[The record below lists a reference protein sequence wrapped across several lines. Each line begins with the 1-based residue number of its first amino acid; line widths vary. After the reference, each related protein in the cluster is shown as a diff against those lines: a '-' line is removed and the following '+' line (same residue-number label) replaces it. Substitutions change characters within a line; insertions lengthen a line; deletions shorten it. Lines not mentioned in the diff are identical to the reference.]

1 MADYININ
9 GNNIPIRASDP
20 SNPILGEVWYNLTT
34 NALKGQGVTTSG
46 TWASAPAFPV
56 ASRGG
61 YGFGTPLAGL
71 TAGGI
76 VGTVIN
82 TSYEWNG
89 SAWGTGGNL
98 TASGFIGG
106 GGGIQTAAVYSGFGG
121 GSPPAPSTTND
132 YDGTSWASGNPLN
145 TNRYYGKGGGP
156 TAAVLLVGGNG
167 DPGIRNQMEFYDG
180 TSWASQPQS
189 LNTARSNSGGA
200 GNQTDAIV
208 WQGYVGAGSH
218 TNATEVWNG
227 ATWTAVNN
235 FLISNEGSGSG
246 DGQTDN
252 SSSAVSL
259 GTSNPETGNS
269 YVWDGTCWA
278 SDTAMS
284 NGRGTAYQLGGNPSA
299 LYIGGFD
306 GSPSNTTDVEEWTG
320 PGVATT
326 VTFSSS

>member
-1 MADYININ
+1 MAEYREIQGAAVQSLASSTGTIEGQIWYDTA
-9 GNNIPIRASDP
+9 NNAFKLQS
-20 SNPILGEVWYNLTT
+20 
-34 NALKGQGVTTSG
+34 VTTSG

-61 YGFGTPLAGL
+61 YGFGTPSAGL

-106 GGGIQTAAVYSGFGG
+106 GGGTQTAAVYSGFGTG
-121 GSPPAPSTTND
+121 APPAPSTTND
-132 YDGTSWASGNPLN
+132 YDGTSWAAGNPLN

-156 TAAVLLVGGNG
+156 
-167 DPGIRNQMEFYDG
+167 
-180 TSWASQPQS
+180 
-189 LNTARSNSGGA
+189 
-200 GNQTDAIV
+200 
-208 WQGYVGAGSH
+208 
-218 TNATEVWNG
+218 EVWNG
-227 ATWTAVNN
+227 STWTAVNN

-259 GTSNPETGNS
+259 GTSNPETGNV

-284 NGRGTAYQLGGNPSA
+284 NGRGSAYQLGGNPSA
-299 LYIGGFD
+299 LTY
-306 GSPSNTTDVEEWTG
+306 NYCKEWTG
-320 PGVATT
+320 RRNTNITT
-326 VTFSSS
+326 T